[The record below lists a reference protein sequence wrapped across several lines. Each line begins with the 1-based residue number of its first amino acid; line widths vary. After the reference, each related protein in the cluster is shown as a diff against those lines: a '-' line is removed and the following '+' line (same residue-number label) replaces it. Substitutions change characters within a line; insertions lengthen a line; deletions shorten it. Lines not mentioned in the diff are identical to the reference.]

1 MRQDYIRTMAD
12 PQLRREY
19 IDADAA
25 DDWAPKSTRCFAHS
39 EEVTG
44 AWKALNEA
52 VRAGN
57 QHIYP
62 GTADGVISDHINRA
76 LPVLDTPESK
86 YIEVNECEV
95 GFGPDWTADEVADM
109 VQRDILPDSQLTAML
124 DSVRHSA
131 VTLTVLQASA
141 EVAHQQEL
149 ETEAEL
155 IVDSYDGPYVDYED
169 EDRSPVALSFPSH
182 PGAALQGGTP
192 APPAR
197 PDGAST
203 HHIRTNIER

>member
-19 IDADAA
+19 IEADAA
-25 DDWAPKSTRCFAHS
+25 DDWAPKFTRCFAHS
-39 EEVTG
+39 EEVTA

-57 QHIYP
+57 QRISP
-62 GTADGVISDHINRA
+62 RTADRVISDHINRS
-76 LPVLDTPESK
+76 LPILDTPEYK
-86 YIEVNECEV
+86 YIEVNEREV
-95 GFGPDWTADEVADM
+95 GFGPDWTANEVADM
-109 VQRDILPDSQLTAML
+109 VQRDILPDSQLTALL

-131 VTLTVLQASA
+131 VTLTVLQAST
-141 EVAHQQEL
+141 EVRHQQEL

-182 PGAALQGGTP
+182 ASAALQGGTTS
-192 APPAR
+192 PPAT
-197 PDGAST
+197 PSGTFTPHVS
-203 HHIRTNIER
+203 TNIER